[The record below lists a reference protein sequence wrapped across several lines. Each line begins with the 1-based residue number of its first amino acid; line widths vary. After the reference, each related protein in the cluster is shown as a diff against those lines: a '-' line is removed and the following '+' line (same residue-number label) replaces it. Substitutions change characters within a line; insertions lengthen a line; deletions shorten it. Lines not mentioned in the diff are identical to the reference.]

1 MRLTFLY
8 TMYIM
13 KKGDIMTDLK
23 NLKDHILND
32 VLLLGEDD
40 IWNVIFAITEE
51 FGIAKVPSPTGGEK
65 GFINALVELR
75 FKQKVEE
82 LV

>member
-1 MRLTFLY
+1 MTN
-8 TMYIM
+8 TTNHEIM
-13 KKGDIMTDLK
+13 ADILSMADK
-23 NLKDHILND
+23 
-32 VLLLGEDD
+32 D

-65 GFINALVELR
+65 GFINRLVDLR

>member
-1 MRLTFLY
+1 
-8 TMYIM
+8 M

-40 IWNVIFAITEE
+40 
-51 FGIAKVPSPTGGEK
+51 GGEK
-65 GFINALVELR
+65 GFINRLVDLR

>member
-1 MRLTFLY
+1 MCLTFWY

-13 KKGDIMTDLK
+13 KNGDKMIDLK
-23 NLKDHILND
+23 NIKDHILND
-32 VLLLGEDD
+32 VLLLGEND
-40 IWNVIFAITEE
+40 IWNVIFAIESE
-51 FGIAKVPSPTGGEK
+51 FGIAKVPSPVGGEK

>member
-1 MRLTFLY
+1 MRLTFWY

-13 KKGDIMTDLK
+13 KKGDKMIDLK
-23 NLKDHILND
+23 RTKDLILND
-32 VLLLGEDD
+32 VLFLAEDD
-40 IWNVIFAITEE
+40 IWNVIFAIESE
-51 FGIAKVPSPTGGEK
+51 FGIAKVPSPVGGEK
-65 GFINALVELR
+65 GFINTLVELR